1 MDSRVRSLLAGT
13 FIAAC
18 VAWGIFGAGLVRDHD
33 PSDVRVRAEAGDPD
47 SLFLLGVLHS
57 EGIDVE
63 RDSAKALRLWE
74 EAAGLGHAR
83 SMAALGG
90 VYERGMGVQADPDA
104 ADRWYRKAADLGH
117 AGSMAML
124 SRRSLDAGRVDDA
137 AMWMRLA
144 SVGIPSLVER
154 ADSLE
159 VQLDVEARATV
170 SRRCDEWLA
179 THERVDSGD

>member
-1 MDSRVRSLLAGT
+1 MESRVRSLLAGT
-13 FIAAC
+13 VTAAC
-18 VAWGIFGAGLVRDHD
+18 VAWVIFGVALMRDHD
-33 PSDVRVRAEAGDPD
+33 PSAIRVRAEAGDPE

-63 RDSAKALRLWE
+63 RDSGKAVRLWE
-74 EAAGLGHAR
+74 EAAGLGHAK

-124 SRRSLDAGRVDDA
+124 SRRSLEAGRVDDA

-144 SVGIPSLVER
+144 SVGVPSLAER